1 MNTILIISPD
11 QSHFNMFNA
20 HYGHMPVHF
29 SWARNLDEA
38 VKYIELENPAHIFL
52 ISASQ
57 TELMNWIETI
67 KAGSGRAPF
76 ICFTKRLDWAD
87 REMLWNSGCLDIFN
101 FPLNRK
107 ELEYILR
114 TLTINSAGISKEK
127 NEHIRGTLSDF
138 NVIDLIITFEKCG
151 NSGILF
157 LENGSKKG
165 QIKFT
170 NGRVYNAEYLDC
182 DPLEA
187 VTIMADWNSGIF
199 YAKFDQKERSRQIM
213 LENAQI
219 IMECENF
226 QKKKKSY
233 LKKLPAPDQKIFSD
247 TELNFEEFGPKDREW
262 LLKFSTGYS
271 IGQLLDEYDGNLSF
285 VLKKFLSWM
294 EHGWL
299 MNEETYKLH
308 QARILAENRKSVF
321 KKVMGKVF
329 SSSKKHEQEIKG
341 PKVEVQEKEGLLD
354 RDTVKPYLFNDL
366 DLVQEFKQT
375 LEETA

>member
-1 MNTILIISPD
+1 MNTILIVSPD
-11 QSHFNMFNA
+11 QSQFNMFNA

-38 VKYIELENPAHIFL
+38 VKYIDLENPAHIFF
-52 ISASQ
+52 ISAKPA
-57 TELMNWIETI
+57 ELMEWIETV
-67 KAGSGRAPF
+67 KAGSVKAPF

-87 REMLWNSGCLDIFN
+87 REMLWNSGCLDIFS

-114 TLTINSAGISKEK
+114 TLTINAGAVSKEK

-138 NVIDLIITFEKCG
+138 NIIDLIITFEKCSNNG
-151 NSGILF
+151 VLF
-157 LENGSKKG
+157 LESGVKKG
-165 QIKFT
+165 QIKFAE
-170 NGRVYNAEYLDC
+170 GRVYNAEYLDC

-187 VTIMADWNSGIF
+187 VTIMADWSSGIF
-199 YAKFDQKERSRQIM
+199 FARFDQKERKQQIM

-226 QKKKKSY
+226 QKKKNTY
-233 LKKLPAPDQKIFSD
+233 LKKLPAPDQKIYSD
-247 TELNFEEFGPKDREW
+247 PELNFEEFGPKDREW
-262 LLKFSTGYS
+262 LLKFSDGYT
-271 IGQLLDEYDGNLSF
+271 INQLLEEYNGNLNF
-285 VLKKFLSWM
+285 LLKKFLSWID
-294 EHGWL
+294 HGWL

-329 SSSKKHEQEIKG
+329 TSSKKKEHEIKKSKFDI
-341 PKVEVQEKEGLLD
+341 PEQEGLLG
-354 RDTVKPYLFNDL
+354 RDGVKPYLFNDV
-366 DLVQEFKQT
+366 DLVQAFRQT
-375 LEETA
+375 LEEAD